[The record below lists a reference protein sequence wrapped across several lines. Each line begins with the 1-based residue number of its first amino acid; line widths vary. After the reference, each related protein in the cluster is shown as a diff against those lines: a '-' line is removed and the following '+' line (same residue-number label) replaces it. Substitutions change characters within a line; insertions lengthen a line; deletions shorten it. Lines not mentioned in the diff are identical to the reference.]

1 MEGECGH
8 VRPGR
13 TGARSC
19 AGQLQGCGSCR
30 QLCCAA
36 RGCAGTA
43 ERSLRRN
50 CRAQPD
56 TFHRNQVRSTGGDRA
71 GDGGGRDGR
80 LRMATLINGRDADR
94 STGSALM
101 RSDAPALRPAHTSK
115 SIERRSGAHRAPNER
130 RSGAHRASTS
140 RHIHAYIYTGIEHQQ
155 LRHKAFDKPS

>member
-1 MEGECGH
+1 
-8 VRPGR
+8 VRACKA
-13 TGARSC
+13 GAD
-19 AGQLQGCGSCR
+19 
-30 QLCCAA
+30 
-36 RGCAGTA
+36 GCAELRWPTA
-43 ERSLRRN
+43 GLRIVSSALLRRAWLRRN